1 MFIRPLLV
9 LGLGSAAALFAASA
23 AAEGSNELWKVTATM
38 HMQKP
43 MEMTMPA
50 FTSESC
56 VPPGQAEKPPE
67 MPNGECTLDHWE
79 KDGARTE
86 FQVSCNQQG
95 VVMTGS
101 GWTEKPDDKHYQG
114 EMTFSGTAAGQPMKM
129 TMNFSGVRIGN
140 CPANKAE

>member
-1 MFIRPLLV
+1 MIRRSLFGA
-9 LGLGSAAALFAASA
+9 GLGIAIAAIAPGASA
-23 AAEGSNELWKVTATM
+23 ADSNELWKVTATM

-43 MEMTMPA
+43 MEMSMPA

-67 MPNGECTLDHWE
+67 MPNGDCKLDHWE

-101 GWTEKPDDKHYQG
+101 GWTERPDDKHYQG
-114 EMTFSGTAAGQPMKM
+114 EMTFSGTAAGQPMQM
-129 TMNFSGVRIGN
+129 TMNFSGVRIGS
-140 CPANKAE
+140 CPAD